1 MLLKKYSIMLLTAVL
16 CLTITIL
23 TDILFGFPWYNFI
36 INWRFTLFSP
46 VERITVILLLALLVI
61 PDLYRSF
68 RKRKH
73 ETSPLE
79 RLGNRIQEPEAG
91 PEPGPGAEP
100 ERLPRMAL
108 RIRHMITSRSGKP
121 ME

>member
-73 ETSPLE
+73 ETSPPRASGESDSGTGSGSRTRAGCRTGTPSEDGFADQTYDHEQE
-79 RLGNRIQEPEAG
+79 R
-91 PEPGPGAEP
+91 
-100 ERLPRMAL
+100 
-108 RIRHMITSRSGKP
+108 
-121 ME
+121 